1 MRKRYNALLA
11 AACVKN
17 DKHPTFTILAIIE
30 MCSTCTLVCRLCLLI
45 AHYII
50 LPCSSYKKCMQV
62 EIIRFETQPESLREV
77 SVATRKAGRATDE
90 VWNSI

>member
-1 MRKRYNALLA
+1 
-11 AACVKN
+11 
-17 DKHPTFTILAIIE
+17 
-30 MCSTCTLVCRLCLLI
+30 
-45 AHYII
+45 
-50 LPCSSYKKCMQV
+50 MQV